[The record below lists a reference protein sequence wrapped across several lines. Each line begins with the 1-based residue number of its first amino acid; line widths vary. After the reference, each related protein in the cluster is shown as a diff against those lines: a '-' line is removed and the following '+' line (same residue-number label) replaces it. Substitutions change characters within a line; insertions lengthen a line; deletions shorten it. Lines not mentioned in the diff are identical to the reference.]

1 MTQAQSSSELDRWRA
16 AAMGLQPLSALGQ
29 LTQMVVHDLNNHF
42 QSIILHL
49 ELLKPLGEQ
58 DEKVR
63 KHITRIAEAVEKV
76 EAFITYLRDVRT
88 KSEKGSDANVND
100 VIRGIILLLAGTFRR
115 ANVTCEIS
123 CGKKIPPVGIPMLLV
138 HEVLLNV
145 IMNAVEA
152 CERGGVI
159 AIKSTHQDGSIV
171 VEVHDPGQGMVGDDF
186 ARAVEPFFT
195 TKGAEHPGLGLTVTQ
210 AVLDEHG
217 GSLAFTRPEGGGTT
231 VRLAMPHAPHP

>member
-1 MTQAQSSSELDRWRA
+1 MTQSSSELDRWRA

-29 LTQMVVHDLNNHF
+29 LTQMVAHDLNNHF
-42 QSIILHL
+42 QSIVLHL

-63 KHITRIAEAVEKV
+63 NHITRIAEAVEKA
-76 EAFITYLRDVRT
+76 EAFVAYLREVRT
-88 KSEKGSDANVND
+88 KSEEGFDANVND
-100 VIRGIILLLAGTFRR
+100 VIRGIIMLLAGTFRW
-115 ANVTCEIS
+115 ANVTCETF
-123 CGKKIPPVGIPMLLV
+123 CDEEIPPADIPMLFV

-152 CERGGVI
+152 CERGGII
-159 AIKSTHQDGSIV
+159 AIKSTHKDGSIV
-171 VEVHDPGQGMVGDDF
+171 VEVHDPGQGMVDDDF
-186 ARAVEPFFT
+186 ARVAEPFFT
-195 TKGAEHPGLGLTVTQ
+195 TKDAEHSGLGLTVTQ

-231 VRLAMPHAPHP
+231 VSVALPRASHP

>member
-1 MTQAQSSSELDRWRA
+1 MTQTQSAPEFDRWRA

-29 LTQMVVHDLNNHF
+29 LTEMVAHDLNNYF
-42 QSIILHL
+42 QSIVLHL

-63 KHITRIAEAVEKV
+63 KHITRIAEAVEKA
-76 EAFITYLRDVRT
+76 EAFVAYLRDVRM

-100 VIRGIILLLAGTFRR
+100 VIRGIVMLLDGTFRR

-123 CGKKIPPVGIPMLLV
+123 CDKKNSPVAIPMLLV
-138 HEVLLNV
+138 HEMLLNV

-152 CERGGVI
+152 CERSGII
-159 AIKSTHQDGSIV
+159 AINSTHQDGSIV
-171 VEVHDPGQGMVGDDF
+171 VEVHDSGKGMGDDDF

-195 TKGAEHPGLGLTVTQ
+195 TKGAEHQGLGLTVAR

-217 GSLAFTRPEGGGTT
+217 GSLAFTRPEGGGAT
-231 VRLAMPHAPHP
+231 VRVTLPCYKV